1 MKLDDNKLDVCIS
14 ALKQDLSKSQ
24 LALVHNKVYKFEDTY
39 IIFNKSRKSMM
50 IDCGHTI
57 YSDNKYIFTAYYPKS
72 VGVLKASIIDGETK
86 ITTSLIEMESGVHEL
101 PKALEFE
108 LSCSEYKIDN
118 DDYLFSVPL
127 IEFPDSISITQEGN
141 NVKFIHKYELL
152 GLS

>member
-57 YSDNKYIFTAYYPKS
+57 
-72 VGVLKASIIDGETK
+72 
-86 ITTSLIEMESGVHEL
+86 
-101 PKALEFE
+101 
-108 LSCSEYKIDN
+108 
-118 DDYLFSVPL
+118 
-127 IEFPDSISITQEGN
+127 
-141 NVKFIHKYELL
+141 
-152 GLS
+152 